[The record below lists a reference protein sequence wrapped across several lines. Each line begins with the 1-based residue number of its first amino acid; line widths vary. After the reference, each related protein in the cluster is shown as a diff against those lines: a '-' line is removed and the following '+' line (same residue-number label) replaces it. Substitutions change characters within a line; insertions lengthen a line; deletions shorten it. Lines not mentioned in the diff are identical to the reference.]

1 MNGDNA
7 EIPPRLSVAERM
19 EAMAGRMIGRLS
31 PSAAVRLSGQPP
43 VAVDGRTLD
52 PHVQL
57 IRMLRR
63 KRNPYGLTEPS
74 LDVARA
80 RYRRETLV
88 FQWPRTPVARV
99 RELRMYGPG
108 GTLRMR
114 HYAPEADGRAPL
126 TVYLH
131 GGGFTVGDLDTH
143 DEPCRILCREAGMH
157 ILSVDYRLAPEH
169 PFPAALEDALAAL
182 RWAQAHA
189 AELGADPARVAL
201 GGDSAGATLTT
212 VTARQTRGDAPPV
225 AQLVIYPAAD
235 TVTARPSQA
244 LFGRGFFLDQADRAA
259 FNGFYLNGTGV
270 AEDDAR
276 VSPLFAPDLSG
287 MAPALGVTAGFD
299 LLRDEGDAYF
309 DATAKAGT
317 PVRRMHVA
325 GHGHGFIHM
334 TGVSPGARAAL
345 VSIARAWREVVGGGI
360 G

>member
-1 MNGDNA
+1 MSGANA
-7 EIPPRLSVAERM
+7 ETPAPRLSVAGRL
-19 EAMAGRMIGRLS
+19 EAMVGRMIGRLS
-31 PSAAVRLSGQPP
+31 ASAAVRLSGQPP
-43 VAVDGRTLD
+43 VTVDGRTLD

-57 IRMLRR
+57 IRGLRR
-63 KRNPYGLTEPS
+63 RRNPYGLTEPS

-88 FQWPRTPVARV
+88 FQWPRTPLAHV
-99 RELRMYGPG
+99 RDLRMEG
-108 GTLRMR
+108 LRMR
-114 HYAPEADGRAPL
+114 HYAPEADSPAPL

-212 VTARQTRGDAPPV
+212 VTARHTRGDAPPV

-244 LFGRGFFLDQADRAA
+244 LFGRGYFLDQADRVA

-270 AEDDAR
+270 AEDDPR
-276 VSPLFAPDLSG
+276 VSPLFASDLSG
-287 MAPALGVTAGFD
+287 MAPALAVTAGFD

-309 DATAKAGT
+309 DAMAKAGT
-317 PVRRMHVA
+317 PVRRMHVP

-334 TGVSPGARAAL
+334 TGVSPGAHAAL
-345 VSIARAWREVVGGGI
+345 VTIAHAWREVVDGMVG
-360 G
+360 